1 VADALRHLASALDAM
16 LARILGGKLH
26 PDQLRCDDRI
36 AVTRFAQNGASHA
49 LRRALAPLIM
59 KIFSLPKVATQS
71 PRSAFARRSRDRQDA
86 SLQRSRAMQACK
98 KILAA

>member
-36 AVTRFAQNGASHA
+36 AVTRFAQNGDLHA
-49 LRRALAPLIM
+49 L
-59 KIFSLPKVATQS
+59 
-71 PRSAFARRSRDRQDA
+71 
-86 SLQRSRAMQACK
+86 
-98 KILAA
+98 